1 VVVFGNKLY
10 RKTRIFEYFF
20 SRRYENHRVKSIEL
34 IYLLLNVIDARFL
47 ALIFNGF

>member
-1 VVVFGNKLY
+1 MVVFGNKLY

-20 SRRYENHRVKSIEL
+20 SCRCENYWFKTIEL
-34 IYLLLNVIDARFL
+34 IYLLLNVIGARFL